1 MHAHPVAKHVAWREP
16 KGTTDEKVHHLPR
29 CGVARD
35 GGGAALSDE
44 TRISLG
50 YEIIDQ
56 EDDAVGG
63 KEKSSGNGWYLL
75 GEGDKGDFLYRL
87 SYRDR
92 SQELDDKSRKFD
104 VSATDAYFG
113 WHGWY
118 LGEVGFGLAFHHLIA
133 KSNDLETDRTVAGLL
148 MRSESDQI
156 DWTLS
161 LGAIVNSDTF
171 DSGLAISAGADMH
184 VSQAVTLTGGWN
196 RLDAEYKNGGEDA
209 TIDVFDLGVRYR
221 FADMFFVEG
230 GVELVNGSS
239 DSLAGADSSSTT
251 FSLGIGT
258 TF

>member
-1 MHAHPVAKHVAWREP
+1 MRILLPGMSPGGNRKEHLMKKFIISLVAA
-16 KGTTDEKVHHLPR
+16 LF
-29 CGVARD
+29 AM
-35 GGGAALSDE
+35 GGAAFSDE

-104 VSATDAYFG
+104 VSVTDAYFG
-113 WHGWY
+113 WHGLY
-118 LGEVGFGLAFHHLIA
+118 LGQAGFGAAFNHIMIESGSDEA
-133 KSNDLETDRTVAGLL
+133 DRTVAGLL

-161 LGAIVNSDTF
+161 LGAIVNSDNL
-171 DSGLAISAGADMH
+171 DSGLAFLVGADIH

-196 RLDAEYKNGGEDA
+196 RLDGEYKNGGEDA
-209 TIDVFDLGVRYR
+209 TIDVFDLGARYR

-230 GVELVNGSS
+230 GVELVNGTS
-239 DSLAGADSSSTT
+239 DALAGADSSSTT